1 MREKIKK
8 TLQFGEVSIADI
20 HLDPKSRDDIP
31 QLLRGL
37 QYIYATS
44 SVREEVLSLLEKM
57 IPEGID
63 KETGRPGMELW
74 TIFVMGCLRLDL
86 NIDYDRLHDLVN
98 NHTTIRQMLGHP
110 LWDEDYYHLQTIK
123 DNVPLLTPELLDE
136 INQVVVKAGHQ
147 LLKKTDEKLRG
158 KCDSYVVETDVH
170 YPTDTNL
177 LFDALRVVI
186 RLLVRLCEGWGLS
199 DWIEGQNNLRK
210 AKKLLRKIQRLR
222 RSTSKDEKKR
232 QAKEEEIIEVHE
244 EYLKM
249 VEEYLSKA
257 AVTIHVLREQ
267 YAAGGRQLF
276 EIEQF
281 MEHCYRQLDQIRR
294 RVIEGEKIPHDEKVF
309 SVFEEHTEWVSK
321 GKAGVPVE
329 LGLRVCVVEDQ
340 FGFILHHHVMQ
351 KETDDKIAV
360 AIVKEIQKRFSNF
373 RICSF
378 DKGFYSPEN
387 RKELAELLDLSVL
400 PKKGKLSLAD
410 QEIQNETA
418 FVEAIKQHS
427 AVESGIN
434 ALEQH
439 GLDRCPDQGIGGF
452 KRYVS
457 LGVVGRNI
465 QKLGAILR
473 EHESQEGKRKNKLKK
488 ST

>member
-1 MREKIKK
+1 MSCTR
-8 TLQFGEVSIADI
+8 
-20 HLDPKSRDDIP
+20 
-31 QLLRGL
+31 
-37 QYIYATS
+37 
-44 SVREEVLSLLEKM
+44 
-57 IPEGID
+57 
-63 KETGRPGMELW
+63 
-74 TIFVMGCLRLDL
+74 
-86 NIDYDRLHDLVN
+86 
-98 NHTTIRQMLGHP
+98 
-110 LWDEDYYHLQTIK
+110 
-123 DNVPLLTPELLDE
+123 
-136 INQVVVKAGHQ
+136 
-147 LLKKTDEKLRG
+147 
-158 KCDSYVVETDVH
+158 
-170 YPTDTNL
+170 
-177 LFDALRVVI
+177 
-186 RLLVRLCEGWGLS
+186 
-199 DWIEGQNNLRK
+199 
-210 AKKLLRKIQRLR
+210 
-222 RSTSKDEKKR
+222 
-232 QAKEEEIIEVHE
+232 EVHE
-244 EYLKM
+244 EYLKR

-257 AVTIHVLREQ
+257 AVTLHVLREQ
-267 YAAGGRQLF
+267 YGVDECQLL
-276 EIEQF
+276 EIERF

-340 FGFILHHHVMQ
+340 FGFILHHRVMQ

-360 AIVKEIQKRFSNF
+360 DIVKEIQKRFSNF

-387 RKELAELLDLSVL
+387 QKELSELLDLSVL

-418 FVEAIKQHS
+418 FVEARKQHS

-452 KRYVS
+452 KRYVA
-457 LGVVGRNI
+457 LGIVGRNI

-473 EHESQEGKRKNKLKK
+473 EHESQEEKRKNKLKK
-488 ST
+488 AA